1 MLGSSRTSL
10 RLLNEA
16 LDASFHDQGLASA
29 GSDLLAVTDLLTREK
44 SLRMTLADS
53 GRGDA
58 DRKQILTRLVGDKIS
73 PLALSLA
80 TTAVG
85 QRWSSDADLVDALEQ
100 AGASALIAEAEKG
113 GRADRVADE
122 LFRFGRVVDA
132 SGELQLTLSSTSL
145 SAQAKRGIVS
155 DLLTDKTDP
164 ITVELAA
171 FVVTHLRGRRIDEA
185 LNALVELAAK
195 RRGELSAVVRIAAP
209 LEPDQ
214 QERLSTALRNLY
226 GQSVQLSIEVDP
238 SVIGGV
244 SVQVGDEVIDGTIAH
259 RIEQARRRLAG

>member
-10 RLLNEA
+10 RLLEEA
-16 LDASFHDQGLASA
+16 VDASFNDPGMAVA
-29 GSDLLAVTDLLTREK
+29 GSDLLAVGDLLTREK
-44 SLRMTLADS
+44 SLRLSLADS
-53 GRGDA
+53 GRSDAERKAILSRLIGD
-58 DRKQILTRLVGDKIS
+58 RVS

-80 TTAVG
+80 TTAVA
-85 QRWSSDADLVDALEQ
+85 QRWSSDADLVDAVEF
-100 AGASALIAEAEKG
+100 AGASALIGAAEKA

-122 LFRFGRVVDA
+122 LFRFGRVVEGNGD
-132 SGELQLTLSSTSL
+132 LQLTLSSTVLES
-145 SAQAKRGIVS
+145 SAKQAIVA
-155 DLLTDKTDP
+155 DLLTEKADP
-164 ITVELAA
+164 ITVELSS

-185 LNALVELAAK
+185 MTSLVELAAK
-195 RRGELSAVVRIAAP
+195 RRGEISAVVRVAAQ

-214 QERLSTALRNLY
+214 QQRLAASLQRIY
-226 GQSVQLSIEVDP
+226 KQPVQLSIEIDP